1 MIKKKDSLE
10 REQKVRKSCRKKVTN
25 QGERSLINYKKLH
38 IRWTL
43 DKRTSIKHK

>member
-10 REQKVRKSCRKKVTN
+10 RAKVRKSCRKKVTN